1 MRKLTLTR
9 DAMSG
14 GATTGTLSE
23 DGVEI
28 CKTLELEYMD
38 NASNISCIPV
48 SPEGGYL
55 CKLVNS
61 PRFGLTYEVTGVEG
75 RSHILFHSGNTEKDT
90 HGCILVGLISNG
102 RAGHYAMLYSSRIA
116 HERFMAH
123 LQGVDEFH
131 LVIGAEHPVNE
142 AY

>member
-1 MRKLTLTR
+1 MRTLTLTR

-23 DGVEI
+23 NGVEV
-28 CKTLELEYMD
+28 CKTLEREYID
-38 NASNISCIPV
+38 NASNVSCIPV

-55 CKLVNS
+55 CKPVNS

-90 HGCILVGLISNG
+90 HGCILVGLTSNG
-102 RAGHYAMLYSSRIA
+102 RAGNRAMLYSSRA
-116 HERFMAH
+116 GHEKFMAH
-123 LQGVDEFH
+123 LHGADEFR
-131 LVIGAEHPVNE
+131 LLIREEHPM
-142 AY
+142 AC